1 MTVTCLIVKTNC
13 TIVMLNLILK
23 CSNSETQQSKIH
35 YSQNSFPHSLFHKCT
50 PLQCNNR
57 RASLA
62 WNFYLENLTDSYVF
76 DWLYF
81 SQCLTSFSSI
91 NHLPDLD
98 AWFLIYFIENRWG
111 PLDQPIHYSS
121 YNNSWYVVND
131 HWNSVFDHQKALL
144 NGHHDHQYLNVA
156 TTSELF

>member
-62 WNFYLENLTDSYVF
+62 WNFYLENFTDSYLF
-76 DWLYF
+76 
-81 SQCLTSFSSI
+81 LTGFTSVSALLPFPLSITFLTLMHGFWSISLNIDEVLSI
-91 NHLPDLD
+91 NQSTTAVIITAGMWLMTTRTV
-98 AWFLIYFIENRWG
+98 FL
-111 PLDQPIHYSS
+111 
-121 YNNSWYVVND
+121 
-131 HWNSVFDHQKALL
+131 
-144 NGHHDHQYLNVA
+144 
-156 TTSELF
+156 TTRKLCWMVTMTTNI